1 VRLKA
6 GLLTIRFGELSGGV
20 VERDGSGGTCFFLN
34 LGRGESSD
42 SAMVTFQCKLIDVLL
57 FDQQL
62 AQYGVTGLIGKQL
75 PQL

>member
-1 VRLKA
+1 MRLKA

-42 SAMVTFQCKLIDVLL
+42 SAMVCDLSMQVD
-57 FDQQL
+57 
-62 AQYGVTGLIGKQL
+62 
-75 PQL
+75 